1 MDRLPD
7 EIDYRYIVHY
17 KTYPRFNKISLI
29 NNLPDTPLGALLSNR
44 RTRRVSSNKELSI
57 KLLHPLLAM
66 ATGRTGKNDGEED
79 FRAYPSA
86 GARYPLELYLF
97 SFTVKDMDSGI
108 YHFSPLDNSLEILW
122 EGDLKLVIKNLF
134 NEENKEEIQHEFLE
148 NMKAFVAITAIE
160 ERTTFKYG
168 AAGKKFPLI
177 EAGYLGANITIM
189 LEEAGYNPVILGT
202 QWCSKELGDILD
214 INPEKESVISSIAI
228 L

>member
-1 MDRLPD
+1 MDRLTD

-17 KTYPRFNKISLI
+17 KTYPRFNKISLR
-29 NNLPDTPLGALLSNR
+29 NNLPDTPFGALLSNR
-44 RTRRVSSNKELSI
+44 RTRRLTSDKELSL
-57 KLLHPLLAM
+57 KLLHPLLTM
-66 ATGRTGKNDGEED
+66 AAGRTGKNDGEED
-79 FRAYPSA
+79 LRAYPSA

-97 SFTVKDMDSGI
+97 SFRVKDMDPGI

-134 NEENKEEIQHEFLE
+134 NEENQEEVQHEFLE

-168 AAGKKFPLI
+168 TTAKSFPLI

-202 QWCSKELGDILD
+202 QWCNKELGVILD
-214 INPEKESVISSIAI
+214 INSEKENVISSIAI